1 MPSLFSTWAR
11 TRLLEGPAARR
22 ASPYCEEAVVDVVG
36 HNRAVPSPLLT
47 LLQSRHK
54 FCWCRS
60 VIAKPPAAAKSRCP
74 SQPHTDAPSL
84 GDYAQISK
92 TPQSTAR
99 VPGTI
104 SGPGTTTRRGRIVA
118 YSPADRR
125 RAGRPL
131 PCSRASLSLCFA
143 GGTSCDPTA
152 LDSISRQPAAHHH
165 TARLRACAI
174 HQRDCSPL
182 QGFLDPHFSCDSCRS
197 PPDSA
202 PVTSTATLARAALTS
217 PSRRPVQQVWN
228 VARES

>member
-1 MPSLFSTWAR
+1 MPSVFSTRAR

-36 HNRAVPSPLLT
+36 HNRAIPSPLLT
-47 LLQSRHK
+47 LRQSRHK
-54 FCWCRS
+54 FCWRRS

-104 SGPGTTTRRGRIVA
+104 SGPGTTAHRGRIVA

-131 PCSRASLSLCFA
+131 PAPRPRFLFALLAGPHATQPHLTPYRASR
-143 GGTSCDPTA
+143 P
-152 LDSISRQPAAHHH
+152 H
-165 TARLRACAI
+165 TTTQRA
-174 HQRDCSPL
+174 
-182 QGFLDPHFSCDSCRS
+182 
-197 PPDSA
+197 
-202 PVTSTATLARAALTS
+202 
-217 PSRRPVQQVWN
+217 
-228 VARES
+228 

>member
-11 TRLLEGPAARR
+11 TRLLEGAAARR
-22 ASPYCEEAVVDVVG
+22 ASPYCEEAVVDAVERS
-36 HNRAVPSPLLT
+36 RAVPSPILT
-47 LLQSRHK
+47 LRQSRHE
-54 FCWCRS
+54 FCWRRS

-125 RAGRPL
+125 AGRPFSCPRPRL
-131 PCSRASLSLCFA
+131 LFALLAGPDATRPHLTPYRASR
-143 GGTSCDPTA
+143 P
-152 LDSISRQPAAHHH
+152 H
-165 TARLRACAI
+165 TTTQRA
-174 HQRDCSPL
+174 
-182 QGFLDPHFSCDSCRS
+182 
-197 PPDSA
+197 
-202 PVTSTATLARAALTS
+202 
-217 PSRRPVQQVWN
+217 
-228 VARES
+228 